1 LTPAEIADVLEESGR
16 AFVGTLRSIPPAVA
30 SWHPK
35 PGEWCVNECT
45 GHVIEAEKRGFAG
58 RIRIILG
65 DQGGAAGAGS
75 AGPPASRG
83 EFPPQNQS
91 PELPGWDRTSIA
103 HARKDCEKPPAD
115 LADEL
120 STLRAESVAMIRA
133 LRPEQL
139 DRGGNH
145 ADVGRLT
152 VNDLLHEWVHHD
164 GNHLRQALANVQAY
178 VWADMGNA
186 QRFST
191 G

>member
-1 LTPAEIADVLEESGR
+1 VTPAEVADVLESSGR
-16 AFVGTLRSIPPAVA
+16 AFAGTLTSVPPAVA
-30 SWHPK
+30 TWHPAK
-35 PGEWCVNECT
+35 GEWCVNECA

-65 DQGGAAGAGS
+65 AD
-75 AGPPASRG
+75 GPD
-83 EFPPQNQS
+83 
-91 PELPGWDRTSIA
+91 LPGWDRTSIA
-103 HARKDCEKPPAD
+103 HARNDCAKPPAE

-120 STLRAESVAMIRA
+120 TTQRAESVAMIRS
-133 LRPEQL
+133 LTSEQL
-139 DRGGNH
+139 ERGGKH

-178 VWADMGNA
+178 VWTDMGNA
-186 QRFST
+186 QRFTT